1 MKRSIWRASWPPDYP
16 LFQFPNP
23 PLLVAAGGF
32 VVSAFTGGAVESVAR
47 GTFLAGLSAWA
58 WLELT
63 EGVNVV
69 RRIYG
74 AVGLVLVVAE
84 ISRRT

>member
-23 PLLVAAGGF
+23 PLLVAASGF
-32 VVSAFTGGAVESVAR
+32 VVSAFTDGAVQSRAR

-63 EGVNVV
+63 EGANAV
-69 RRIYG
+69 RRVYG
-74 AVGLVLVVAE
+74 VAGLALVVVE
-84 ISRRT
+84 VSRRT